1 MLYLDFQRPVL
12 SLFLYAMKPGF
23 AERDALRYI
32 PDVGDRI
39 CS

>member
-1 MLYLDFQRPVL
+1 MLHLDFQRPVL

-23 AERDALRYI
+23 ADGLALRYI
-32 PDVGDRI
+32 LSLGDRK